1 MSRWR
6 RSRCC
11 DAARPGGLFDFKPR
25 QWLHSCSSAG
35 RSCHV
40 AANGSLLG
48 EAGVP
53 GVRGAAAGARRG
65 GESRSGTTRVVA
77 ELSARRPRVRGWR
90 ESRGG
95 RREPAAR
102 SDCTRR
108 LAASSRAWSAAAALA
123 ATGIACGS
131 RLVAINP
138 WVAPSRG
145 GAGGN
150 AATIARA
157 RTPGRRLFPDLVLM
171 HHAFSHSMTASLHS
185 SF

>member
-11 DAARPGGLFDFKPR
+11 DADRPGGRFDFKPNTFR
-25 QWLHSCSSAG
+25 DNDCICARAQLDCATWQLSLRC
-35 RSCHV
+35 
-40 AANGSLLG
+40 NSLLG
-48 EAGVP
+48 EAA
-53 GVRGAAAGARRG
+53 GVRGAAAGERRG

-95 RREPAAR
+95 RREPDAR

-123 ATGIACGS
+123 AAGIACGS
-131 RLVAINP
+131 RPLAVIC
-138 WVAPSRG
+138 
-145 GAGGN
+145 
-150 AATIARA
+150 
-157 RTPGRRLFPDLVLM
+157 GRRQAAWGARRATLQQ
-171 HHAFSHSMTASLHS
+171 
-185 SF
+185 